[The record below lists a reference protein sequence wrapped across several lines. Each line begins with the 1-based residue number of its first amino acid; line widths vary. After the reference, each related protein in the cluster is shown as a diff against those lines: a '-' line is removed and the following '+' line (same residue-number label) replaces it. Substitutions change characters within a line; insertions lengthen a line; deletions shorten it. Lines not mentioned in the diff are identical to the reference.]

1 MPRHLEYL
9 NCHLIVDTSS
19 GILFQ
24 VRGVFLKKYLND
36 YPNSFLVILRV
47 SVFMLDLLWQ
57 FWSGEQSLTWGGLR
71 AFQNLRRILVVY
83 TYMYIRLIE
92 IKIISVYTRKTIARE
107 EERGNKCRFKIQT
120 IQSILMLD
128 SYFRTEDKKPW
139 IWMKLWKFC
148 MITNDFQ
155 DLETYSIHHDRLKF
169 IGRKRTIFS
178 TLLHD

>member
-1 MPRHLEYL
+1 MILHREFYFKLEGFSWR
-9 NCHLIVDTSS
+9 NIPMIILIVSW
-19 GILFQ
+19 LFY
-24 VRGVFLKKYLND
+24 GFPFLCLIYFDN
-36 YPNSFLVILRV
+36 
-47 SVFMLDLLWQ
+47 
-57 FWSGEQSLTWGGLR
+57 FWSGEHSLTWGGLR
-71 AFQNLRRILVVY
+71 ACQNLRRILVVY

-92 IKIISVYTRKTIARE
+92 IKIISVYTCKIMARE